1 LPSGPLSLRRA
12 DRKQS
17 SFTNTQGEHLHNVVR
32 GKSIV
37 DLRTADLSQ
46 SVSFSVSFAG
56 TTVPDDPALVI
67 FAQRRPAS
75 FANNATILSG
85 METPIIISK

>member
-1 LPSGPLSLRRA
+1 M
-12 DRKQS
+12 
-17 SFTNTQGEHLHNVVR
+17 VR